1 MSNDLPPAGWY
12 PNPDGSGG
20 VRWWSG
26 VGWTE
31 YIKGN
36 AADQAQTQQLAPA
49 EPTTDLSTTPTAWEQ
64 TPTEPPSTPT
74 WEQAPTPATWEQ
86 TPTEPPPTP
95 TWDQTPQPETPAQP
109 ANPWAP
115 PGGAWGQPATPAYG
129 AYQPPPKQPLT
140 PSRMRPLSAM
150 FSDIG
155 RIVRR
160 GWLPILG
167 ISVAIWAVV
176 SVVYVVAFMATVNLT
191 ALQRGFDLIG
201 AETSQET
208 GLPTNDAEIT
218 AAFRDAF
225 SALSPSGW
233 ALLITA
239 LTLLILIASAL
250 QTAGVN
256 RVAMD
261 AAAGQPVS
269 WGAGWRACFTAGW
282 RLFGY
287 YLLLSLAAGLIW
299 SVAAIVVVGLW
310 ALSPAL
316 SVIAGILGF
325 LALMALMLW
334 LSGRLIPVIVQA
346 VAGRH
351 AIAWSWQHTRGKFW
365 AVLGRYLL
373 WSMAASVIVNIVVS
387 VISIPVSL
395 LFLGTVASTSSTGQI
410 GASMVLSLITLPLTM
425 ALSAV
430 TFIGVVPIWRD
441 LTQDQTYRSI
451 DENGQPISVT

>member
-1 MSNDLPPAGWY
+1 MSNELPPAGWY
-12 PNPDGSGG
+12 PNPDSSGG

-31 YIKGN
+31 YTRGG
-36 AADQAQTQQLAPA
+36 APAPVDQVLTQQL
-49 EPTTDLSTTPTAWEQ
+49 
-64 TPTEPPSTPT
+64 
-74 WEQAPTPATWEQ
+74 
-86 TPTEPPPTP
+86 PTP
-95 TWDQTPQPETPAQP
+95 TTELAGGGAAGSEAPAPASTEPAPQEQPAASPWVQSAVPETPAQPP

-115 PGGAWGQPATPAYG
+115 PGGAWAQPAAPAYG
-129 AYQPPPKQPLT
+129 AYQPPPREPLT
-140 PSRMRPLSAM
+140 ASKMRPVGAM
-150 FSDIG
+150 FGDIG
-155 RIVRR
+155 RILRR

-176 SVVYVVAFMATVNLT
+176 AVVYVAAFMATVDLT

-201 AETSQET
+201 ADTSSET

-225 SALSPSGW
+225 QALSPSGW

-239 LTLLILIASAL
+239 LTALILIATSL

-261 AAAGQPVS
+261 AAAGQQVT
-269 WGAGWRACFTAGW
+269 WGAGWRACFTAGF

-287 YLLLSLAAGLIW
+287 YLLLGLVVGIAW
-299 SVAAIVVVGLW
+299 SVAVVVVVALW
-310 ALSPAL
+310 AVSPAL
-316 SVIAGILGF
+316 SVVVGILGF
-325 LALMALMLW
+325 LALMVLTFW

-346 VAGRH
+346 VLGRH

-387 VISIPVSL
+387 VLSIPLSL
-395 LFLGTVASTSSTGQI
+395 ILLGTASSTSSTTQLGT
-410 GASMVLSLITLPLTM
+410 SMVLSLITLPLTM

-441 LTQDQTYRSI
+441 LTDDPVYRSI
-451 DENGQPISVT
+451 DEAGQPITVS